1 MCLNIAM
8 ISIHLQFTGLLQSPL
23 LCKATVITLGFVD
36 LSVPC
41 TSRLIVYSGRLEIKM
56 FYVSSCVSS
65 SVSSWKLF
73 SQEQKKN
80 MSYLVIFLVCGFFII
95 IIRLFPL
102 AIHKTLK
109 KKTSCSRN
117 SRNLVYLE

>member
-8 ISIHLQFTGLLQSPL
+8 ISIHLQLTGLLQSPL
-23 LCKATVITLGFVD
+23 LCKATVITLGFAD

-102 AIHKTLK
+102 AMHKTLK
-109 KKTSCSRN
+109 
-117 SRNLVYLE
+117 